1 MTKQLIISTTDNT
14 DQLHLGASFE
24 KAFIVTNK
32 KYMPFG
38 SDSSYP
44 AIK

>member
-14 DQLHLGASFE
+14 GQLNLGASFG

-32 KYMPFG
+32 KNMPIG